1 MLGKRLRELPRGDY
15 IYEPKWDGFR
25 CLAFRDGDE
34 IDLRSRNN
42 KQFARYFPDVVGAL
56 TGVDC
61 ERFVIDG
68 ELLACEQDDF
78 DFNALMLRLHPAKSR
93 VDHLARTTPVC
104 FVAFA
109 LRAIGEGDICG
120 RPFESRRARREA
132 IDGLR
137 ITPATEARDEARR
150 WLGRP
155 GP

>member
-1 MLGKRLRELPRGDY
+1 MLGKLVRELPLGDY
-15 IYEPKWDGFR
+15 VYEPKWDGFR

-42 KQFARYFPDVVGAL
+42 KQLARYFPDVVGAL
-56 TGVDC
+56 KGVDC

-104 FVAFA
+104 FVAFD
-109 LRAIGEGDICG
+109 LLAIGDEDICG
-120 RPFESRRARREA
+120 LPFESRRARLDTL
-132 IDGLR
+132 DGLR
-137 ITPATEARDEARR
+137 ITPATEDPDEARR
-150 WLGRP
+150 
-155 GP
+155 